1 MKCKKWLLCTLS
13 VLLVLCLCAC
23 GAAGKSAMDSANY
36 ESSAGISE
44 KPQEDVYLSQEVAS
58 SEIALPEN
66 QKFIQTVDM
75 SVETEDMD
83 TLLSQINARIEEL
96 GGYVEAQQIFNGS
109 VYSSR
114 RYRSAELT
122 VRIPAE
128 QLEQFTDRMADVS
141 NITRTNKAVENITL
155 SYVATESRVK
165 ALETEQTRLLELLA
179 QAQSMADI
187 LTIEERLTDV
197 RAELEQVT
205 STLRVYDNQVSYSTV
220 NLEISE
226 VREYTVVT
234 EPETVWERIAE
245 GFMQSLEDIGDGFV
259 EFFVWF
265 VSNILYVLFFA
276 AAVVL
281 LVLWARRRR
290 GNRRKKKT
298 TQQESEK

>member
-1 MKCKKWLLCTLS
+1 MKCKKWLLCAVS
-13 VLLVLCLCAC
+13 VLLVFSLCAC
-23 GAAGKSAMDSANY
+23 GSVGKSANLMDSANY
-36 ESSAGISE
+36 ESSAEVSE
-44 KPQEDVYLSQEVAS
+44 KPQEDIYLSQEAES
-58 SEIALPEN
+58 GEIALPEN

-83 TLLSQINARIEEL
+83 DLLSQINARITEL

-109 VYSSR
+109 IYSSR

-128 QLEQFTDRMADVS
+128 KLEQFTDRMADVS
-141 NITRTNKAVENITL
+141 NITRTNKTVENITL
-155 SYVATESRVK
+155 TYVATESRVK

-187 LTIEERLTDV
+187 LSIEERLTDV

-245 GFMQSLEDIGDGFV
+245 GFMESLRDIGDGAV

-265 VSNILYVLFFA
+265 VSNILYILLVV

-281 LVLWARRRR
+281 FVLWVRRRR
-290 GNRRKKKT
+290 GNRRKKKSDQT
-298 TQQESEK
+298 S

>member
-1 MKCKKWLLCTLS
+1 MKCKKWLLCAVS
-13 VLLVLCLCAC
+13 VLLVLSLCAC
-23 GAAGKSAMDSANY
+23 GSVGKSASLSDSYN
-36 ESSAGISE
+36 ENSAASAE
-44 KPQEDVYLSQEVAS
+44 KPQEDIYLSQEAES

-83 TLLSQINARIEEL
+83 DLLSQINARITEL

-109 VYSSR
+109 IYSSS

-128 QLEQFTDRMADVS
+128 KLEQFTDRMADVS
-141 NITRTNKAVENITL
+141 NITRTNKTVENITL
-155 SYVATESRVK
+155 TYVATESRVK

-245 GFMQSLEDIGDGFV
+245 GFMESLRDIGDGAV

-265 VSNILYVLFFA
+265 VSNILYILLVV

-281 LVLWARRRR
+281 FVLWVRRRR
-290 GNRRKKKT
+290 GNRRKKKASAT
-298 TQQESEK
+298 GE